1 MRSRRLGALLCV
13 ALLGVLLAIGL
24 VVVAAAG
31 PLAGAGYAVVS
42 TGLVAAAAV
51 RGRSVLA
58 PPAVPTAPSGRTCT
72 CCTTSQLDPV
82 RVL

>member
-13 ALLGVLLAIGL
+13 AVLGVLLAIGL
-24 VVVAAAG
+24 AVVAAAG

-42 TGLVAAAAV
+42 SGLVCVAAV

-58 PPAVPTAPSGRTCT
+58 PPDGPTAPPGRTCT

-82 RVL
+82 RVV